1 MEAFDRSTQ
10 YFLLI
15 FARIVG
21 MVFLAPIFSAESVP
35 YRLRMAIA
43 FLLTAV
49 LYPVSVNYL
58 PPLPAGPVPFV
69 IEVMAQASIGVLI
82 GFMIQMIFA
91 SFQIAGELFSVQAGI
106 SFSEVLDPGS
116 QTSMPIIGTLK
127 NIIGLLLFLT
137 INFPIDGITA
147 PAYLH
152 MVRALAYSI
161 RMVPTMHLDPQTLGG
176 LLNTMDQ
183 TMGVLFLTALK
194 IGIPAAGILFIATV
208 ALGLIGRA
216 APQLNLMNMGI
227 HVNILVGMSLLLVL
241 SPVYVPL
248 MTEGFV
254 RIYDLMGDMFRNWP
268 AST

>member
-1 MEAFDRSTQ
+1 MEAFDKSTQ

-15 FARIVG
+15 FARIAG
-21 MVFLAPIFSAESVP
+21 MVFLAPVFSAESVP
-35 YRLRMAIA
+35 YRLRMAVS
-43 FLLTAV
+43 FLLAAV
-49 LYPVSVNYL
+49 VYPVSVNYL
-58 PPLPAGPVPFV
+58 PALEPGPMPFV
-69 IEVMAQASIGVLI
+69 LEVMAQAGIGILI

-91 SFQIAGELFSVQAGI
+91 AFQIAGELFSIQAGI

-127 NIIGLLLFLT
+127 NVIALLLFLT
-137 INFPIDGITA
+137 VPFPVDGISA

-152 MVRALAYSI
+152 MVRALAFSLQA
-161 RMVPTMHLDPQTLGG
+161 VPTMTLDAQTLGG

-183 TMGVLFLTALK
+183 TMGVLLLTALK

-227 HVNILVGMSLLLVL
+227 HINMLVGMALLLVL
-241 SPVYVPL
+241 SPVYIPL
-248 MTEGFV
+248 MTEGFA
-254 RIYDLMGDMFRNWP
+254 RIYDIMGAMFRSWP
-268 AST
+268 V